1 MESTTQLSRK
11 ANGLT
16 AESSGAAVLIR
27 ESEAGTL
34 NSSPKV
40 LLADTNRWDQGAR
53 LSIGLAR
60 IGCTISAVCPANGH
74 TLLVTR
80 AVKEAFPYRASNPLE
95 SLRTAIEKADPDI
108 VVPCCD
114 RSVEHLHQLYGN
126 ALKRGES
133 GKGIVRLIER
143 SLGDPSGYR
152 IVTSRYDLLSLA
164 QEEGVSVP
172 DTTRVSSSADLDLWR
187 TSKSNACVVKVDGTW
202 GGLGVRTLRELEP
215 SERVWDEVTN
225 TSRLSRSIK
234 RLLVNR
240 DPFFLSAWMNHTER
254 SIIAQKFI
262 GGRPAN
268 CTVFAWKGKVVAL
281 IAVEV
286 LRSDGST
293 GPASV
298 VHLIQNAEM
307 RNAAEKIASRLGM
320 SGFFGLD
327 FILEEGTGRAY
338 LIEMNARLAPP
349 CYLRFEKGRDLIGAM
364 WASVTGQPVPE
375 NIRVTDSDIIAYQ
388 PQTVRREDTPTGC
401 FYPEPEN
408 EPELSREL
416 QNPFPNR
423 TILFR
428 LVQFLTPSR
437 QQPDTRLAPYG

>member
-1 MESTTQLSRK
+1 M
-11 ANGLT
+11 
-16 AESSGAAVLIR
+16 
-27 ESEAGTL
+27 

-40 LLADTNRWDQGAR
+40 LLADTNRWDLGAR

-126 ALKRGES
+126 ALKRGAS

-225 TSRLSRSIK
+225 TSRLTRAIK

-240 DPFFLSAWMNHTER
+240 DPFFFSAWMNHTER
-254 SIIAQKFI
+254 PIIAQKFI

-307 RNAAEKIASRLGM
+307 RNAAEKIASRLGHV
-320 SGFFGLD
+320 G
-327 FILEEGTGRAY
+327 
-338 LIEMNARLAPP
+338 
-349 CYLRFEKGRDLIGAM
+349 
-364 WASVTGQPVPE
+364 
-375 NIRVTDSDIIAYQ
+375 
-388 PQTVRREDTPTGC
+388 
-401 FYPEPEN
+401 
-408 EPELSREL
+408 
-416 QNPFPNR
+416 
-423 TILFR
+423 LFR
-428 LVQFLTPSR
+428 TGLHSR
-437 QQPDTRLAPYG
+437 RGHRTSVPDRDERPARSALLSALRERARSYRSDVGERHRPADSGKHTRNRLRYHCVSASDVTERRYTAGLLLS